1 MPAPVARGWPKYKR
15 MVWTGAFAAVTF
27 VGTIYGA
34 GLKTRMEYKE
44 VRFPMP
50 LTLPSMLSRTCLL
63 TLGKQEK
70 KLLTEAPIS
79 DRIDALETR
88 KGQLLSQRIQIER
101 KLQELRRKMADEPE
115 GRDKGM

>member
-1 MPAPVARGWPKYKR
+1 MSAPAAARGWPKYKR
-15 MVWTGAFAAVTF
+15 MVWTGAFAAITF
-27 VGTIYGA
+27 MGTIYGA

-44 VRFPMP
+44 
-50 LTLPSMLSRTCLL
+50 
-63 TLGKQEK
+63 EK
-70 KLLTEAPIS
+70 KLLTEAPIP

-115 GRDKGM
+115 GRDKGK

>member
-1 MPAPVARGWPKYKR
+1 MSAPVAAVRGWPKYKR

-34 GLKTRMEYKE
+34 GLKTRMEHKE
-44 VRFPMP
+44 
-50 LTLPSMLSRTCLL
+50 
-63 TLGKQEK
+63 EK

-115 GRDKGM
+115 GRDEGK